1 MRNDF
6 SHFEDLI
13 NHVRLDKE
21 LSGVASGTANRF
33 PVRFVL
39 FDNFQDSYRFVS
51 YVQEQGCH
59 FKNVNDWMDSDYP
72 DTILTYSELS
82 NSILD
87 YAVSYNDDCIIT
99 PFSELARFYN
109 NGRSAKEFDALVKT
123 IKGIENNSQ
132 AVAKNRRIY
141 IPIVGL
147 EGKMSL
153 FDKDSQCTVWYLK
166 NTDKSLTYDLVL
178 TNNTTYGIGDL
189 SMFNVARSVYEW
201 LNVWKAQPAVKPMII
216 CTSPAIFANA
226 QYAQPDNAFNFIIC
240 SSAYEFLTNGLK
252 LDFGKIEYKPT
263 DDQHWQ
269 RLAQEI
275 TDIKSF
281 SFEKFFN
288 SYFHIDNLSDY
299 NVFLKTW
306 FECNDDFEKW
316 LLTTYYNEKFCQE
329 GYICRV
335 INKIQCYTNN
345 EFFSAI
351 ALEIF
356 SLDKSDNY
364 IEERLTCLQS
374 AKEHNVL
381 LSQETEVMLKDELNK
396 LAEVNGYPT
405 AIRYF
410 SPLTKTEKLLATEW
424 FAQGNISKNSLQS
437 FFPDLYNYL
446 EPNSG
451 ASLSWI
457 NSYFNAYKQ
466 AKLADRYT
474 SEIAGYIKEKNGSVS
489 ACNEWYQQ
497 LKTTKTILS
506 GRSDID
512 VYYWIDGLGV
522 DWIPYIQKCLE
533 KKQKDGI
540 FLNEIHIARAA
551 YPSTTEVNKKALFEL
566 SNGTLKKCGDLDAHA
581 HKSNKFPNYI
591 LEELE
596 IVNKAIETIVSEY
609 NGKKIAIVSD
619 HGLTSLSQHCD
630 GLNLAGVESDHHG
643 RLAFRK
649 DGKCVSCEDYI
660 VCDDE
665 KTMCAL
671 NHQSL
676 CGKVPNGQSAH
687 GGCTPEEILVP
698 IFVISSKKDTAQWTA
713 TLQTKSISESNP
725 IVRYLIKG
733 ITAINIPSIV
743 YDGRHYNL
751 SVCGDNIYQS
761 EKISLSKSATTVELV
776 IGDKK
781 QIDPIEVIFGAEE
794 DDLFNF

>member
-6 SHFEDLI
+6 THFEDLI
-13 NHVRLDKE
+13 NYVRLDKE
-21 LSGVASGTANRF
+21 LSGVAAGTANRF

-82 NSILD
+82 NSIWN
-87 YAVSYNDDCIIT
+87 YAASYNDDCIIT

-109 NGRSAKEFDALVKT
+109 NDRSAKEFDALVKT
-123 IKGIENNSQ
+123 IKGIENNGQ

-153 FDKDSQCTVWYLK
+153 FENDSQCTVWYLK
-166 NTDKSLTYDLVL
+166 NADKSLTYDLVL
-178 TNNTTYGIGDL
+178 TNGTTYGVNDL
-189 SMFNVARSVYEW
+189 SMFNVAHSVNEW
-201 LNVWKAQPAVKPMII
+201 LNVWKAQPAVKPLII

-226 QYAQPDNAFNFIIC
+226 QYAQPDNAFNFITC
-240 SSAYEFLTNGLK
+240 SSAFEFLANGLK
-252 LDFGKIEYKPT
+252 LDLAEIEYKPV
-263 DDQHWQ
+263 DEQHWQ
-269 RLAQEI
+269 RLAHEI

-316 LLTTYYNEKFCQE
+316 LLTTYYNEKFCQD

-345 EFFSAI
+345 EFFSAV
-351 ALEIF
+351 ALAIF

-396 LAEVNGYPT
+396 LAEVNGYST
-405 AIRYF
+405 ATRYF

-424 FAQGNISKNSLQS
+424 FAQGNISKNSFQS

-522 DWIPYIQKCLE
+522 DWIPYIQNCLE

-619 HGLTSLSQHCD
+619 HGLTSLSQLCD

-660 VCDDE
+660 VCDDG

-687 GGCTPEEILVP
+687 GGCTPEEIIVP
-698 IFVISSKKDTAQWTA
+698 IFVISSQKQNLHWTA
-713 TLQTKSISESNP
+713 TLLTKTLSESAP
-725 IVRYLIKG
+725 IVKFQIKG
-733 ITAINIPSIV
+733 ISSIDV
-743 YDGRHYNL
+743 PYIHYNGKQYML
-751 SVCGDNIYQS
+751 SSNGDNVYQS
-761 EKISLSKSATTVELV
+761 DKLSLNQSVKTIELV
-776 IGDKK
+776 ISETK
-781 QIDPIEVIFGAEE
+781 QTDTIDVKLGAEE

>member
-6 SHFEDLI
+6 AHFEDLI
-13 NHVRLDKE
+13 SFVKADKE
-21 LSGVASGTANRF
+21 LSGVTAGTANRF

-51 YVQEQGCH
+51 YVQELGCH
-59 FKNVNDWMDSDYP
+59 FKNVNDWMDSDFP

-82 NSILD
+82 NSILE
-87 YAVSYNDDCIIT
+87 YASSYNDDCIIT
-99 PFSELARFYN
+99 PFSELARFYKN
-109 NGRSAKEFDALVKT
+109 ETAAKEFDALVKT
-123 IKGIENNSQ
+123 IKGIENSSQ

-226 QYAQPDNAFNFIIC
+226 QYAQPDNAFNFITC

-252 LDFGKIEYKPT
+252 LDFGKIEYKSV
-263 DDQHWQ
+263 DEQHWQ
-269 RLAQEI
+269 RIAQEI

-288 SYFHIDNLSDY
+288 SYFHIDNLADY

-306 FECNDDFEKW
+306 FECKDDFEKW

-345 EFFSAI
+345 EFFSAV
-351 ALEIF
+351 ALVIF

-364 IEERLTCLQS
+364 IEERLTCLQT

-381 LSQETEVMLKDELNK
+381 LSQETEVILKDGLSK
-396 LAEVNGYPT
+396 LAEGDGYST

-410 SPLTKTEKLLATEW
+410 SPLTKTEKLLAMEW
-424 FAQGNISKNSLQS
+424 FAQGNISKSSLQS

-474 SEIAGYIKEKNGSVS
+474 SEIAGCINEKNGSVS
-489 ACNEWYQQ
+489 VFNEWHQQ

-506 GRSDID
+506 GRTDID

-522 DWIPYIQKCLE
+522 DWIPFIQKCLE

-551 YPSTTEVNKKALFEL
+551 YPTTTDVNKKALFEL
-566 SNGTLKKCGDLDAHA
+566 SNGTLKKCGDLDTHA
-581 HKSNKFPNYI
+581 HQNNKFPNCI
-591 LEELE
+591 LEEFE

-619 HGLTSLSQHCD
+619 HGLTSLSQLCD

-676 CGKVPNGQSAH
+676 CGKVPYGQSAH

-698 IFVISSKKDTAQWTA
+698 IFVISSKKDAAQWTA
-713 TLQTKSISESNP
+713 TLQTKSVSESNP
-725 IVRYLIKG
+725 IVKYIIKG

-761 EKISLSKSATTVELV
+761 EKITLSKSATIVELV

-781 QIDPIEVIFGAEE
+781 QIDSIEVIFGAEE
-794 DDLFNF
+794 DDLLDF

>member
-6 SHFEDLI
+6 FNFEDLI

-87 YAVSYNDDCIIT
+87 YAASYNDDCIIT

-109 NGRSAKEFDALVKT
+109 NERSAKEFDALVKT
-123 IKGIENNSQ
+123 IKGIENKSQ

-153 FDKDSQCTVWYLK
+153 FENDTQCTVWYLK
-166 NTDKSLTYDLVL
+166 NADKSFTYDLIL
-178 TNNTTYGIGDL
+178 TNGTTYGVNDL
-189 SMFNVARSVYEW
+189 SMFNVAHSVNEW
-201 LNVWKAQPAVKPMII
+201 LNVWKAQPAVKPLII

-226 QYAQPDNAFNFIIC
+226 QYAKPDNAFYFIKC
-240 SSAYEFLTNGLK
+240 PSAYKFLTKGLK

-263 DDQHWQ
+263 DEQHWQ

-345 EFFSAI
+345 EFFSAV
-351 ALEIF
+351 ALAIF

-566 SNGTLKKCGDLDAHA
+566 SNGTLKKCGDLDTHA

-698 IFVISSKKDTAQWTA
+698 IFVISSKKDATHWTA

-751 SVCGDNIYQS
+751 SVCGDNLYQS
-761 EKISLSKSATTVELV
+761 EKISLNKSATTVELV

>member
-6 SHFEDLI
+6 AHFEDLI

-109 NGRSAKEFDALVKT
+109 NERSAKEFDALVKT

-153 FDKDSQCTVWYLK
+153 FENDSQCTVWYLK
-166 NTDKSLTYDLVL
+166 NADKSFTYDLIL
-178 TNNTTYGIGDL
+178 TNGTTYGICDL
-189 SMFNVARSVYEW
+189 SMFNVAHSVNEW
-201 LNVWKAQPAVKPMII
+201 LNVWKAQPAVKPLII

-226 QYAQPDNAFNFIIC
+226 QYAKPDNAFYFITC
-240 SSAYEFLTNGLK
+240 PSAYKFLTKGLK

-263 DDQHWQ
+263 DEQHWQ

-381 LSQETEVMLKDELNK
+381 LSQETEIMLEEGLSK
-396 LAEVNGYPT
+396 LAEEDGYST

-506 GRSDID
+506 GRADID

-522 DWIPYIQKCLE
+522 DWIPFIQKCLE

-551 YPSTTEVNKKALFEL
+551 YPTTTDINKKALFEL
-566 SNGTLKKCGDLDAHA
+566 SNETLKKCGDLDTHA

-619 HGLTSLSQHCD
+619 HGLTSLSQLRD

-649 DGKCVSCEDYI
+649 DGKCVSCENYI

-713 TLQTKSISESNP
+713 TLLTKTLSESAP
-725 IVRYLIKG
+725 IVKYQIKG
-733 ITAINIPSIV
+733 ISSIDIPYV
-743 YDGRHYNL
+743 NYNGKQYML
-751 SVCGDNIYQS
+751 SSKGDNVYQS
-761 EKISLSKSATTVELV
+761 EKISLSQSVKTIELV
-776 IGDKK
+776 ISGTK
-781 QIDPIEVIFGAEE
+781 QTDTIDVKLGAEE